1 LSASLASCGSGAV
14 SRASRRNSARRY
26 RPESLKARAPTRC
39 QSDFRRQYRCL
50 SGVKQAGSS
59 SPEGQRFKFS
69 PHNRIQCKNPG
80 LSAGVFLLGITGQAS
95 FHVPPAG
102 IGRRLV
108 ADPAG
113 FPDREVIGLY
123 CRDVISQ
130 RMQPLRRGAWSLPLL
145 TSTSFGCASIK
156 RMSQT
161 KVRRSI
167 VRSNDAIWIHNLSTT
182 RNRAPIGFAYV
193 RPRHSSAHL
202 E

>member
-1 LSASLASCGSGAV
+1 M
-14 SRASRRNSARRY
+14 
-26 RPESLKARAPTRC
+26 KAHAPTRC

-50 SGVKQAGSS
+50 SGVKQAGSW
-59 SPEGQRFKFS
+59 SPEGQGSNSLPTTEYTTKTLASRLGFS
-69 PHNRIQCKNPG
+69 FG
-80 LSAGVFLLGITGQAS
+80 DSGQAS
-95 FHVPPAG
+95 SHVPPAG

-108 ADPAG
+108 ADLAG

-130 RMQPLRRGAWSLPLL
+130 RTQPLRRGAWSLPLL

-167 VRSNDAIWIHNLSTT
+167 DRSNDAIWIHNLSTT